1 MDSVNINV
9 YTTINAPVITI
20 EESTSNIE
28 VLSQLVDTP
37 VTIDVTETGGDNC
50 IDVTPIDRTVVID
63 ATTAGATPPASP
75 TVSGRMRLYTSIG
88 TNTDGTIDQATI
100 TDNFDLKVDKIT
112 GYSLTKNDLTDL
124 LRAAYDSTVS
134 WISVNGANLI
144 NHLSNSGNPH
154 NVTKSQVG
162 LSEVPNIDFSNS
174 LPTRGTSVIDFGSG
188 NMSTELLVI
197 GITQAL
203 TTSTVTVQVRMEATP
218 EHPVDDLLI
227 DPIRV
232 MIKDLVNGVGFTI
245 FGAMDNA
252 PANGTYKIDWSLTN

>member
-1 MDSVNINV
+1 MDSVHINV

-20 EESTSNIE
+20 EQSTSNVE

-37 VTIDVTETGGDNC
+37 VTIDVTDSGGDNS
-50 IDVTPIDRTVVID
+50 IDVTPIERTVVID
-63 ATTAGATPPASP
+63 ATTAGATPLATP
-75 TVSGRMRLYTSIG
+75 TVSGRMRLYTSLG
-88 TNTDGTIDQATI
+88 TNTDGTIEQATI
-100 TDNFDLKVDKIT
+100 TENFELA
-112 GYSLTKNDLTDL
+112 Y
-124 LRAAYDSTVS
+124 AAL
-134 WISVNGANLI
+134 G
-144 NHLSNSGNPH
+144 
-154 NVTKSQVG
+154 
-162 LSEVPNIDFSNS
+162 
-174 LPTRGTSVIDFGSG
+174 TRGTSVIDFGLG
-188 NMSTELLVI
+188 NMSTELEVT

-203 TTSTVTVQVRMEATP
+203 TTSNVTAHVRMEATP